1 MRCLICL
8 SKAKNG
14 YILHKRNCPDW
25 YRPNHLTKVEMLT
38 QEATQVLLDD
48 AEPECGMEHP
58 RLVGNYCVSEMNHPM
73 PHIDLEDNEWIGN
86 NYE

>member
-1 MRCLICL
+1 
-8 SKAKNG
+8 
-14 YILHKRNCPDW
+14 
-25 YRPNHLTKVEMLT
+25 MLT